1 MLWTVFVILRQR
13 VLTIAALLLLGTAA
27 SAETVLTP
35 FAGVAFGGAN
45 DKSQGSYGGSLAFFG
60 QVTGLEVE
68 FGITPHFFGDG
79 VPGDFFTK
87 NDVVTLTGNLLVIVP
102 AGEVRFYGVAGGGL
116 MKTRLEDSTRLFN
129 VDSSDFGINLGGGLI
144 AYIGHTVGLRADI
157 RYFRSLS
164 DLEGAVDLGTL
175 DYWRAVGGV
184 SLRF

>member
-1 MLWTVFVILRQR
+1 
-13 VLTIAALLLLGTAA
+13 
-27 SAETVLTP
+27 
-35 FAGVAFGGAN
+35 
-45 DKSQGSYGGSLAFFG
+45 
-60 QVTGLEVE
+60 
-68 FGITPHFFGDG
+68 
-79 VPGDFFTK
+79 
-87 NDVVTLTGNLLVIVP
+87 
-102 AGEVRFYGVAGGGL
+102 